1 MMTRLLAA
9 NHLRLLARARGLR
22 AGVVVYGVAL
32 GAGTLALLPV
42 PFVDTAAAAGTPALT
57 VAWWLWAVLT
67 PWWVSRLLSEDRGDA
82 AVILAAQAG
91 ASPQEAVLAQLAAA
105 FIFAG
110 ELALVSLPIGAM
122 AYASGRAAARD
133 VATAAAELAALGALA
148 IVVTFHCSLRA
159 ERRLSWWLA
168 ATAVI
173 LAVAASFPQAAA
185 ELGRGAAASI
195 MAVTAAA
202 LGAALPVRARRELLY
217 LAS

>member
-1 MMTRLLAA
+1 MMRLLAV
-9 NHLRLLARARGLR
+9 NHLRLLARARGPR
-22 AGVVVYGVAL
+22 AAVVVYGGAL
-32 GAGTLALLPV
+32 GAGTLALLRV

-67 PWWVSRLLSEDRGDA
+67 PWWVSRMLSDDRGDA

-105 FIFAG
+105 FVFAG
-110 ELALVSLPIGAM
+110 ELALVSLPIGAV

-133 VATAAAELAALGALA
+133 VAAAAAELAALGALA

-159 ERRLSWWLA
+159 ERRLSWWMA

-173 LAVAASFPQAAA
+173 LAVAVSFPHAVAA
-185 ELGRGAAASI
+185 LGRGAAVTLV
-195 MAVTAAA
+195 AVAAAA
-202 LGAALPVRARRELLY
+202 LGAALPIRARRELLY
-217 LAS
+217 LSP